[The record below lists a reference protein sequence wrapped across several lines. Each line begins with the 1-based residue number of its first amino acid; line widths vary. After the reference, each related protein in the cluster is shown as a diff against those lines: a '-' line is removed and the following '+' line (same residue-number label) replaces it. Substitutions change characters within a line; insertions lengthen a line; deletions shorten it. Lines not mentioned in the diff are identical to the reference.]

1 MYQELWKMG
10 CLVPPYKWIVVFK
23 GIKYSSV
30 HCQPYFLMFAIM
42 KRELSIIRVHITHVY
57 RAVGNVA
64 SSHGSMFYWRVVPG
78 ECWCCCDI
86 FLKWWLLM
94 DEVSNKPVE
103 GTGVPAQHARGLGPF
118 PALYKPGCHQS
129 HTLEVEVGRSEGQ
142 GHLHLPNESEAA
154 ARTAHIGFV
163 GA

>member
-10 CLVPPYKWIVVFK
+10 CLVPPYKWTVVCK

-30 HCQPYFLMFAIM
+30 HCQPYFLMFAVM

-64 SSHGSMFYWRVVPG
+64 SSHGGMFYWRVVPRG
-78 ECWCCCDI
+78 T
-86 FLKWWLLM
+86 LMLLWHFPEM
-94 DEVSNKPVE
+94 VTADEVSNKPVE
-103 GTGVPAQHARGLGPF
+103 GTGVPAQHAGGLGPF

-129 HTLEVEVGRSEGQ
+129 STLEVEVGRSEGQ
-142 GHLHLPNESEAA
+142 GHLHLPNESEAT
-154 ARTAHIGFV
+154 ARTA
-163 GA
+163 